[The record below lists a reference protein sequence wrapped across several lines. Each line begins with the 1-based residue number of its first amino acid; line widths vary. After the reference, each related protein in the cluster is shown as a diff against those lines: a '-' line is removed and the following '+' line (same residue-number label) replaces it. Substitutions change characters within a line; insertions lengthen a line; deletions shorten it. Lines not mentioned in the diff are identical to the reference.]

1 VPRRDLCVDI
11 EPCGNIPF
19 RGYSKTDCEVSR
31 IYVSGGKQ
39 LLLEFWEA
47 GVSLGKSC
55 KTR

>member
-1 VPRRDLCVDI
+1 MPRRDLCVDI